1 MSTALEVIASSTG
14 VTAEEV
20 GEVLRGMIISGKN
33 QHGATATNAEMT
45 VVSSIFAKYDLN
57 PFIREGHAFISGGKL
72 QVIIG
77 FDGFV
82 KIMNRQPTFN
92 GVEFEDKFEGGE
104 LISVTTKIHIKGRDF
119 PVCTTEY
126 MDEAYQPNSAAWK
139 KFKKRM
145 LRNKSLAQCIRIA
158 FGVADVVD
166 PDEADRI
173 KAGEKDITPQQSRS
187 VVDYQAIESQMSEC
201 ATEDSLRQSCTGIRE
216 DFEKRGIWNAE
227 KAIIIEMN
235 GRHKARIAALNT
247 NASGIDAEFE
257 EVNEESHDDTAK
269 QTAASTGDAIDGQA
283 TTVEFE

>member
-92 GVEFEDKFEGGE
+92 GVEFVDNFEGSE

-158 FGVADVVD
+158 FGVADVLD

-187 VVDYQAIESQMSEC
+187 AVDYQAIESQMSEC
-201 ATEDSLRQSCTGIRE
+201 ATEDSLRQFCTGIRE

-235 GRHKARIAALNT
+235 GRHKARISAMNT
-247 NASGIDAEFE
+247 KASSIDAEFE
-257 EVNEESHDDTAK
+257 EVNEELHDDTAK
-269 QTAASTGDAIDGQA
+269 QTAASTGDAINGQA